1 MLMLLKNPLFWISI
15 GVIIIA
21 LEFIIPGVYLLWIGL
36 GAVFVALPTYLVD
49 DLPVYVALL
58 FLVPSILLTVWIG
71 MLWRGKPK
79 KEAPK
84 VTISLTTYVGTRV
97 PVVAG
102 SAAAG
107 GIRIRLAG
115 DVYPAQS
122 DEPVEAGDYVT
133 IKKVS
138 HHQIFVSPD

>member
-1 MLMLLKNPLFWISI
+1 MPMLLKNPLFWISI

-21 LEFIIPGVYLLWIGL
+21 LVFIIPGVYLLWIVL

-58 FLVPSILLTVWIG
+58 FLVPSILLTIWIG

-84 VTISLTTYVGTRV
+84 VTI
-97 PVVAG
+97 
-102 SAAAG
+102 
-107 GIRIRLAG
+107 
-115 DVYPAQS
+115 
-122 DEPVEAGDYVT
+122 
-133 IKKVS
+133 KKVS